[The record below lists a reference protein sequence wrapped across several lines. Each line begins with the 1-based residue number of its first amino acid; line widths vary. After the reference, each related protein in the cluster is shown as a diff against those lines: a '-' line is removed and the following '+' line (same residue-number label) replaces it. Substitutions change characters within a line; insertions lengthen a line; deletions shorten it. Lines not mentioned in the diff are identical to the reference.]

1 MVDLVCHPSR
11 PHWKASSF
19 WLSNCV
25 AKGMVTSWQ
34 NWQSSSPN
42 WIAPLH
48 QLAVVLFPQTH
59 LWTQPGCPSAVDFA
73 TAWLFNSTS
82 WSRININIIYIY
94 IYKSTRKEVLLTGL
108 QQVSLQ
114 QSTYGCDVRSASSTT
129 SASRASSRIR
139 QELTCTACSSSLE
152 RAARI
157 SVRKRW
163 VVACTRKHMLP
174 PLCSGTWQQNLKTMY
189 FIDAFLEAWPCHKV
203 PLNPSFVA
211 PTVFGTLLQ
220 LHDLRSQ
227 RDNFGSNASSGSSS
241 IVPRGT
247 WAWRA
252 EKTPFSVCCL
262 EFRRGSKPSTH
273 MTLKKK

>member
-1 MVDLVCHPSR
+1 M
-11 PHWKASSF
+11 
-19 WLSNCV
+19 
-25 AKGMVTSWQ
+25 
-34 NWQSSSPN
+34 
-42 WIAPLH
+42 
-48 QLAVVLFPQTH
+48 
-59 LWTQPGCPSAVDFA
+59 
-73 TAWLFNSTS
+73 
-82 WSRININIIYIY
+82 
-94 IYKSTRKEVLLTGL
+94 

-114 QSTYGCDVRSASSTT
+114 QSTYGCDIRSASSTT

-273 MTLKKK
+273 MTLKKKRQQNTKWVCLKLGHAKLHHFFSSPPKWDYSMVYPPVVKTNPNVLSPVAAAFKVRDTAAHLHQHLLKRLDWRIIGRVVNLELFLRHFGHLEKKRQKAPAIEFNM